1 MRRLRPDQSGWT
13 TEDRAIYAKWRKI
26 VCICYGSISLLLLAG
41 LGSYAAHSGQ
51 TSAMVATMSALAQR

>member
-13 TEDRAIYAKWRKI
+13 TEDRATCAKWRKI
-26 VCICYGSISLLLLAG
+26 VCISYGSISLLLLAG

-51 TSAMVATMSALAQR
+51 TSAMVATTSAPSQR